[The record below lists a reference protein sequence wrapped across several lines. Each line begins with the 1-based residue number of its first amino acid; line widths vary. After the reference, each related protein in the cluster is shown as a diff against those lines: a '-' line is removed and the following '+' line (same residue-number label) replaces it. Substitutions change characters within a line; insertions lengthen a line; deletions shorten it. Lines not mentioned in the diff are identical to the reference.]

1 MCGITLQSRPEAER
15 QTGPAVPSGPAA
27 RLGSASVG
35 VRGAAFF
42 EPAGG
47 TRAPGRSRRTPR
59 AADLAIGIPLLS
71 LGAGWLVWDA
81 MSGHGL
87 DIWAAQGDLGRI
99 ETADLAHM
107 ARIQTF
113 LVVVLV
119 VALLGLVSRA
129 PWTVLSQV
137 LLAILA
143 GVVLTAAQ
151 HSWDRS
157 HPDSTGSVSEGAGSR
172 HRENNAFRMPGEMS
186 PASAQDARRD
196 TDRVGRHPRP

>member
-1 MCGITLQSRPEAER
+1 M
-15 QTGPAVPSGPAA
+15 
-27 RLGSASVG
+27 G

-59 AADLAIGIPLLS
+59 AADLAIGIPQLS

-81 MSGHGL
+81 MFGHGL

-99 ETADLAHM
+99 ETANLAHM

-119 VALLGLVSRA
+119 VALLALVSRA
-129 PWTVLSQV
+129 PRTVLSQV
-137 LLAILA
+137 LLAILV
-143 GVVLTAAQ
+143 GVMLTAAQ
-151 HSWDRS
+151 HGWDRS
-157 HPDSTGSVSEGAGSR
+157 RPDSTGSVSEGAGSR

-186 PASAQDARRD
+186 PASTQDARRD
-196 TDRVGRHPRP
+196 ADRVGRHPRP

>member
-1 MCGITLQSRPEAER
+1 
-15 QTGPAVPSGPAA
+15 
-27 RLGSASVG
+27 
-35 VRGAAFF
+35 
-42 EPAGG
+42 
-47 TRAPGRSRRTPR
+47 
-59 AADLAIGIPLLS
+59 
-71 LGAGWLVWDA
+71 

-87 DIWAAQGDLGRI
+87 DVWAAQGDLGRI

-113 LVVVLV
+113 LVVVLL
-119 VALLGLVSRA
+119 ALVSRA
-129 PWTVLSQV
+129 PRTVLSQV

-157 HPDSTGSVSEGAGSR
+157 HPDSTGSVPEGAGSR

-196 TDRVGRHPRP
+196 ADRVGRHPRP

>member
-15 QTGPAVPSGPAA
+15 QTGPAVSSGPAA
-27 RLGSASVG
+27 RLGSASAG

-47 TRAPGRSRRTPR
+47 TGAPGRSRRTPR

-71 LGAGWLVWDA
+71 LGAGWLVRDA

-113 LVVVLV
+113 LVV
-119 VALLGLVSRA
+119 ALLALVSRA

-137 LLAILA
+137 LLAIPA

-151 HSWDRS
+151 HSWDRP
-157 HPDSTGSVSEGAGSR
+157 HPDSTGSVPEGEGSR

-186 PASAQDARRD
+186 PASTQDARRD
-196 TDRVGRHPRP
+196 ADRVGRHPRP

>member
-15 QTGPAVPSGPAA
+15 QTGPAVSSGPAA
-27 RLGSASVG
+27 RLGSASAG

-47 TRAPGRSRRTPR
+47 PRAPGRSRRTPR

-71 LGAGWLVWDA
+71 LGAGWLVRDA

-113 LVVVLV
+113 LVV
-119 VALLGLVSRA
+119 ALLALVSRA
-129 PWTVLSQV
+129 PRTVLSQV

-151 HSWDRS
+151 HSWDRP
-157 HPDSTGSVSEGAGSR
+157 HPDSTGSVPEGEGSR

-186 PASAQDARRD
+186 PASTQDARRD
-196 TDRVGRHPRP
+196 ADRVGRHPRP

>member
-1 MCGITLQSRPEAER
+1 
-15 QTGPAVPSGPAA
+15 
-27 RLGSASVG
+27 
-35 VRGAAFF
+35 
-42 EPAGG
+42 
-47 TRAPGRSRRTPR
+47 
-59 AADLAIGIPLLS
+59 
-71 LGAGWLVWDA
+71 

-87 DIWAAQGDLGRI
+87 DIWAARGDLGRI

-119 VALLGLVSRA
+119 VALLALVSRA

-151 HSWDRS
+151 HGWDRS
-157 HPDSTGSVSEGAGSR
+157 RPDSTGSVPEGEGSR

-196 TDRVGRHPRP
+196 ADRVGRHPRP